1 MWNKR
6 TAFALNIAKV
16 VSEKYKV
23 LYMNLE
29 EFSGLDEI
37 LISDN
42 GTTLSDAFYYY
53 RQGKQ
58 QSYEKISSTI
68 HCCEGINYISPVICA
83 EDISFYGNRRYCWF
97 YRMCG
102 KRRRL

>member
-1 MWNKR
+1 
-6 TAFALNIAKV
+6 
-16 VSEKYKV
+16 
-23 LYMNLE
+23 MNLE

-68 HCCEGINYISPVICA
+68 HCCEGIDYISPVICA
-83 EDISFYGNRRYCWF
+83 EDISFMEIEDIVGFIECV
-97 YRMCG
+97 G
-102 KRRRL
+102 KGGGYER